1 MIFEQ
6 KNVEEEPDLIP
17 SNVQILHP
25 KQTRKYVLI
34 YFFYFSTLLIIVRSE
49 F

>member
-6 KNVEEEPDLIP
+6 KSVEEEPDLIP
-17 SNVQILHP
+17 LNVQILNP
-25 KQTRKYVLI
+25 KQNRKYTSI
-34 YFFYFSTLLIIVRSE
+34 YFLNFSTLLIIVRSE

>member
-6 KNVEEEPDLIP
+6 KNVGEEPDLIP
-17 SNVQILHP
+17 LNVQILHP
-25 KQTRKYVLI
+25 KQNKKCILI
-34 YFFYFSTLLIIVRSE
+34 YFFNFSTLLIIVRSE